1 MVLPAFFRWN
11 GRGRR
16 PEAIAEENGGGTPLE
31 DPETVNPNMKP
42 LKTTFSTL
50 CIRLWV
56 DHSPCRQRN
65 RHPVEDHNF

>member
-1 MVLPAFFRWN
+1 VVLPAFFRWN

-56 DHSPCRQRN
+56 DHSVYIECSR
-65 RHPVEDHNF
+65 VAYIGAA